1 MEIKF
6 DNIIL
11 RDPKESDID
20 DEIRWNT
27 TETEWALWDAPWEM
41 EEWLPTFDP
50 VKFRTEELEALK
62 KPVRGFRWG
71 MEVDTS
77 GGVHVGSV
85 NTYLID
91 ESYEW
96 IPLKNVEEDQRIFYT
111 LGIEINEPAYWD
123 QGIGTKAL
131 AAYIQYHL
139 DNGHYDICLQTWS
152 GNTRMVRCAKKLGF
166 QICEREVGKRN
177 VRGGLYDGLTFCLDV
192 RRFHVRYPS
201 PGIIF
206 GPSPEETCL

>member
-62 KPVRGFRWG
+62 KPVKGFRWG

-96 IPLKNVEEDQRIFYT
+96 IPLKNVEEGQRIFYT